1 MQNLHFFYV
10 YVVSTSIEALILRTY
25 KLGMLFASI
34 IMASRKKGEIKM
46 LNIKNKKFILLT
58 SLSIILLITLTG
70 CMSGNKDSDVME
82 INYGHG
88 FMPDSPQDKSAVKFK
103 EEVEEKTGG
112 KIKVNI
118 FPSSQLGSAREM
130 FEGLQLGT
138 QEVALVPTARI
149 SGFAPELQLFDLPY
163 LFPSR
168 ELAYELM
175 DGEVGTKLLD
185 GLERQ
190 YVKGV
195 AFYEDG
201 FKQFT
206 SNREILSADDFK
218 GQKFRTMESP
228 IVMEQFKTLGSNP
241 VPIDFA
247 ELYNSLQLGVIDGQ
261 ENPLVTIEN
270 MKFYEVQKYLIKTDH
285 AYLAHVL
292 LFNDM
297 WYKELPK
304 EYQDILYEAGRNA
317 AVWERA
323 EVAREELEYIKTIEE
338 SGTEIVEL
346 SPEETEKIIEKT
358 KPVYE
363 IYRKMFGDEILD
375 SAIENIKELES
386 K

>member
-1 MQNLHFFYV
+1 MFK
-10 YVVSTSIEALILRTY
+10 
-25 KLGMLFASI
+25 KLGL
-34 IMASRKKGEIKM
+34 KK
-46 LNIKNKKFILLT
+46 
-58 SLSIILLITLTG
+58 IILICLIIFPLLVSG
-70 CMSGNKDSDVME
+70 CSNEISDNDVLE

-88 FMPDSPQDKSAVKFK
+88 FMPDSPQGKSAKFFK
-103 EEVEEKTGG
+103 EEVEKKSNG

-138 QEVALVPTARI
+138 QEIALVPTARI

-163 LFPSR
+163 LFPSK
-168 ELAYELM
+168 EVAYEIM
-175 DGEVGTKLLD
+175 DGEVGEKLLD
-185 GLERQ
+185 NLEKQ
-190 YVKGV
+190 HVKGV

-206 SNREILSADDFK
+206 TNKEIRTIEDFK

-228 IVMEQFKTLGSNP
+228 ILMEQFKSLNANP

-270 MKFYEVQKYLIKTDH
+270 MKFYEVQDYLIKTDH

-292 LFNDM
+292 LFNNM
-297 WYKELPK
+297 WFEELPQ

-323 EVAREELEYIKTIEE
+323 EVGREEDKHIETIKEY
-338 SGTEIVEL
+338 GTEIVTL
-346 SPEETEKIIEKT
+346 SEKETEKMVEELV
-358 KPVYE
+358 PVYDV
-363 IYRKMFGDEILD
+363 YRDMFGEEILND
-375 SAIENIKELES
+375 VLNEINILANK
-386 K
+386 

>member
-1 MQNLHFFYV
+1 M
-10 YVVSTSIEALILRTY
+10 S
-25 KLGMLFASI
+25 KLKI
-34 IMASRKKGEIKM
+34 KK
-46 LNIKNKKFILLT
+46 NYILLLVFM
-58 SLSIILLITLTG
+58 LSFSILLQG
-70 CMSGNKDSDVME
+70 CSSDAKDKDVLE

-103 EEVEEKTGG
+103 EEVEEKSKG
-112 KIKVNI
+112 KIQVNI

-138 QEVALVPTARI
+138 QEIALVPTARI

-163 LFPSR
+163 LFPNK
-168 ELAYELM
+168 EIAYEVM

-185 GLERQ
+185 ALEKQ
-190 YVKGV
+190 HVKGI

-206 SNREILSADDFK
+206 SNKKIHTADDFK

-228 IVMEQFKTLGSNP
+228 ILMEQFRSLGANP

-261 ENPLVTIEN
+261 ENPLVTISN
-270 MKFYEVQKYLIKTDH
+270 MKFYEVQKYLAKTDH

-292 LFNDM
+292 LFNNM
-297 WYKELPK
+297 WFKDLPE

-317 AVWERA
+317 AIWERA
-323 EVAREELEYIKTIEE
+323 EVGREEEKYLKIIEDY
-338 SGTEIVEL
+338 GTEIIYL
-346 SPEETEKIIEKT
+346 PESETEILKERT
-358 KPVYE
+358 KPVFDV
-363 IYRKMFGDEILD
+363 YRKMFGDEILD
-375 SAIENIKELES
+375 SVLDAIEKLE

>member
-1 MQNLHFFYV
+1 MKRFKFNYV
-10 YVVSTSIEALILRTY
+10 
-25 KLGMLFASI
+25 
-34 IMASRKKGEIKM
+34 
-46 LNIKNKKFILLT
+46 FILVF
-58 SLSIILLITLTG
+58 ILVFPMLLQG
-70 CMSGNKDSDVME
+70 CTNNAKDSDILE

-88 FMPDSPQDKSAVKFK
+88 FMPDSPQDKSAIMFK
-103 EEVEEKTGG
+103 NEVEEKSNG

-138 QEVALVPTARI
+138 QEIALVPTARI

-163 LFPSR
+163 LFPNK
-168 ELAYELM
+168 EIAYEVM

-185 GLERQ
+185 DLEKQ
-190 YVKGV
+190 FVKGV

-206 SNREILSADDFK
+206 SNRPLHKADDFK

-228 IVMEQFKTLGSNP
+228 ILMEQFRTLGANP
-241 VPIDFA
+241 VPIDFS

-261 ENPLVTIEN
+261 ENPLVTISN
-270 MKFYEVQKYLIKTDH
+270 MKFYEVQKYLAKTDH

-292 LFNDM
+292 LFNNM
-297 WYKELPK
+297 WYEELPK

-323 EVAREELEYIKTIEE
+323 EVGREEERYLEIIKEH
-338 SGTEIVEL
+338 GTEIIEL
-346 SPEETEKIIEKT
+346 PEAETNLLIERT
-358 KPVYE
+358 KPVFNV
-363 IYRKMFGDEILD
+363 YRNMFGDEILD
-375 SAIENIKELES
+375 SVIDAIDKLS

>member
-1 MQNLHFFYV
+1 MKRFRFIRN
-10 YVVSTSIEALILRTY
+10 
-25 KLGMLFASI
+25 
-34 IMASRKKGEIKM
+34 
-46 LNIKNKKFILLT
+46 FILVLV
-58 SLSIILLITLTG
+58 LIFPIFLQG
-70 CMSGNKDSDVME
+70 CTKDSSKSDILE

-88 FMPDSPQDKSAVKFK
+88 FMPDSPQDKSAIMFK
-103 EEVEEKTGG
+103 NEVEEKSNG

-138 QEVALVPTARI
+138 QEIALVPTARI

-163 LFPSR
+163 LFPNK
-168 ELAYELM
+168 EIAYEVM

-185 GLERQ
+185 DLEKQ
-190 YVKGV
+190 HVKGV

-206 SNREILSADDFK
+206 SNKPLYTADDFK

-228 IVMEQFKTLGSNP
+228 ILMEQFRTLGSNP

-261 ENPLVTIEN
+261 ENPLVTISN
-270 MKFYEVQKYLIKTDH
+270 MKFYEVQKYLAKTDH

-292 LFNDM
+292 LFNNM

-323 EVAREELEYIKTIEE
+323 EVGREEEKYLEIIKEH
-338 SGTEIVEL
+338 GTEIIEL
-346 SPEETEKIIEKT
+346 PQEETDILIERT
-358 KPVYE
+358 SSVFDV
-363 IYRKMFGDEILD
+363 YRKMFGDEILD
-375 SAIENIKELES
+375 SVLNAIEILNK
-386 K
+386 